1 MSTRKTRQK
10 NASSQSDE
18 EQSLPRQEV
27 ERFFREIGERAW
39 TDAEKEL
46 DSIRQESNGT
56 DWSRG
61 YVKALEG
68 ILLTFRSGDDKYIFL
83 PRALQNSSSENLESL
98 KREFAEFSKSTM
110 HGFYD
115 RGFFRAL
122 EDYLSLSPGNGTQL
136 TLPAVPPTPIIS
148 APKLDQD
155 EE

>member
-1 MSTRKTRQK
+1 MSAKKTRQK
-10 NASSQSDE
+10 DASSQSGE
-18 EQSLPRQEV
+18 EQALPHQEV
-27 ERFFREIGERAW
+27 ERFFREIGDRAW

-46 DSIRQESNGT
+46 DSIRQQSNGT

-83 PRALQNSSSENLESL
+83 PRALQKASSENLESL
-98 KREFAEFSKSTM
+98 RREFAEFTKSTI
-110 HGFYD
+110 HGSYD

-122 EDYLSLSPGNGTQL
+122 EDYLSLSPGNNGQL
-136 TLPAVPPTPIIS
+136 RPPEVPTKPMTS
-148 APKLDQD
+148 EPKLDQD